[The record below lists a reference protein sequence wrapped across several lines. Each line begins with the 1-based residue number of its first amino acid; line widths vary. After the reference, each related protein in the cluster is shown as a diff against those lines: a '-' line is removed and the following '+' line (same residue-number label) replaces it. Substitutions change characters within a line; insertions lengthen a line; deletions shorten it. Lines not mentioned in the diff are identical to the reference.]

1 MRKKSQDEDTW
12 PWFLRRS
19 LSNYKCKNVYQGKCA
34 LVSAVVFHI
43 NKTTCYHTKS
53 LQGQKKARLE
63 IMINCNHPFDSKC
76 FLRIILF
83 SYLEILMVR
92 DVELF
97 LVFRIHAQDPPLW
110 SSNLRGTFARGSNH
124 MVVCVSVNMG
134 YDQQYYTLDL
144 GSSARLSRFAILK
157 VQAFSSLK
165 CHTLSHTS
173 SYVSCSCQISSKAFL
188 LKLSQVRPMATP
200 ISAFTAALR
209 PTTLVKQ
216 TTHFWPVSG
225 CFFNNGASF
234 EWGE

>member
-1 MRKKSQDEDTW
+1 MLSWSTPFHQYDTRRKKKYWFCSCRNLIFLKLLKTPIMRKKSQDEDTW

-43 NKTTCYHTKS
+43 NKTTCHHTKS
-53 LQGQKKARLE
+53 LQGQRKAQLE
-63 IMINCNHPFDSKC
+63 MMINCNHPFDSKC

-134 YDQQYYTLDL
+134 YDLHKYTWDQ
-144 GSSARLSRFAILK
+144 GSSVKLCWF
-157 VQAFSSLK
+157 AFS
-165 CHTLSHTS
+165 
-173 SYVSCSCQISSKAFL
+173 
-188 LKLSQVRPMATP
+188 KLQ
-200 ISAFTAALR
+200 
-209 PTTLVKQ
+209 
-216 TTHFWPVSG
+216 
-225 CFFNNGASF
+225 SF
-234 EWGE
+234 